1 MNSTLPNS
9 QQFKTRCRVDGSMA
23 DETILESTE
32 RTSGREA
39 LRKNVQAAIALA
51 GAVRSTLGPKGL
63 DKLLVDDQGQTLVT
77 NDGVTVLETAKV
89 EHPVAKMIITASST
103 QDRVARDG
111 TTTTVVICAEMLR
124 NAWQL
129 VRQGVHPSIIAR
141 GFAEAEKFAL
151 ASLGELSISASDE
164 QIKSAVE
171 TSLAGKLDK
180 GMEKHLSK
188 LSLEAGQI
196 ILSEGR
202 ADPTRVKII
211 KQTGQNML
219 DTSLITGLALAKSRI
234 HPEMK
239 ERGGPGSILILDGGL
254 ERKKP
259 QFEAKLNITSAGMLD
274 AFRKSET
281 KAVLAQ
287 VENLVKIGCDLL
299 VCKEGVDD
307 EARQALSNHGILT
320 YRRVEKRDLDLL
332 SRACGA
338 NLVPDAGRA
347 TKEDLGAFIKT
358 REELRGGVNH
368 WILDA
373 EDSGA
378 TLIAR
383 GSTQSV
389 LDEVERC
396 FADGLGVACQLLE
409 EPVLLP
415 GAGATQVALGRRL
428 RRFAESVPG
437 REQLAIEAWADAL
450 ESIPRALAANAG
462 YDGIDSLLKLTA
474 AHSESGDNMGLDLD
488 SGEAKDTI
496 SRGILEPL
504 SITRQAISGAT
515 EAAISIL
522 RIDDVL
528 WAQMDAQV
536 PDEVQERIQGFGA
549 E

>member
-1 MNSTLPNS
+1 
-9 QQFKTRCRVDGSMA
+9 MA
-23 DETILESTE
+23 EETILESTE

-63 DKLLVDDQGQTLVT
+63 DKLLVDDQGETLVT
-77 NDGVTVLETAKV
+77 NDGVTVLETARV
-89 EHPVAKMIITASST
+89 EHPVAKMIISASST

-129 VRQGVHPSIIAR
+129 VRQGVHPTIIAR
-141 GFAEAEKFAL
+141 GYALAEKFAL
-151 ASLGELSISASDE
+151 SSLDELAIEASTE
-164 QIKSAVE
+164 QIESAIE

-180 GMEKHLSK
+180 GMESHLAK
-188 LSLEAGQI
+188 LSLQAAETV
-196 ILSEGR
+196 LSGVR

-211 KQTGQNML
+211 KQTGGNMQ
-219 DTSLITGLALAKSRI
+219 DSTLITGLALAKSRI

-239 ERGGPGSILILDGGL
+239 ERGGPGSILILDGGI
-254 ERKKP
+254 ERRKP
-259 QFEAKLNITSAGMLD
+259 QFETKLNITSAGMVD
-274 AFRKSET
+274 AFRSAESKSLL
-281 KAVLAQ
+281 KQ
-287 VENLVKIGCDLL
+287 VENLVEIGCDLL

-307 EARQALSNHGILT
+307 EARQALSKHGILT

-347 TKEDLGAFIKT
+347 TKQDLGAFIKT

-428 RRFAESVPG
+428 RRYAETVPG

-474 AHSESGDNMGLDLD
+474 AHNESGDFMGLDLSD
-488 SGEAKDTI
+488 GEAKDTI
-496 SRGILEPL
+496 SRGVLEPK
-504 SITRQAISGAT
+504 SIIKQAISGAT

-528 WAQMDAQV
+528 WAQMDAQI